1 MISFPLTSKDV
12 DTPFEISDD
21 CSLIESIIPHDLES
35 NPNSGSLNPISD
47 ITFLTT
53 EGISTYALV
62 VISPIITTKPVVI
75 ETSHATLASGSNLI
89 ILSSTE
95 SEI

>member
-1 MISFPLTSKDV
+1 MLFSLTSKDV
-12 DTPFEISDD
+12 DTPSEISGD
-21 CSLIESIIPHDLES
+21 CSLIDSIIPHDFES
-35 NPNSGSLNPISD
+35 NPNSGSLKPISD
-47 ITFLTT
+47 ITLLTT
-53 EGISTYALV
+53 DGISTYALV

-75 ETSHATLASGSNLI
+75 ETSHATLAFGSNSI